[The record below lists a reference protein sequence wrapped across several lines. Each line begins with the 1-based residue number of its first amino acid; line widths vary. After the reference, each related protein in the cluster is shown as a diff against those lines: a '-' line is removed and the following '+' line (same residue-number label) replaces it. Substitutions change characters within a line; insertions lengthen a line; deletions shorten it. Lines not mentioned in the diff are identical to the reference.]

1 MAKARIA
8 ESTLTS
14 EGSASLSTVSCTLR
28 HRDGVG
34 PASHV
39 QAERPV
45 GATCASRP
53 LSLDVTRH
61 RLAPTLAK
69 PPMVQLACPDL
80 NHGLDSHSDS
90 CMLLTCH
97 CSIRM
102 LSLHAMHCY
111 EYSLTRRERVYFGWK
126 HYQMEH
132 GPCQPCLFN
141 TTIF

>member
-1 MAKARIA
+1 VQSPKAAARIEARLVPWRSEPSRQTGRQAKLCVEMAKARIA

-39 QAERPV
+39 QAERPG

-69 PPMVQLACPDL
+69 PPMVLRSEHHTRTL
-80 NHGLDSHSDS
+80 VRVKRGEYGS
-90 CMLLTCH
+90 CALIPIT
-97 CSIRM
+97 
-102 LSLHAMHCY
+102 
-111 EYSLTRRERVYFGWK
+111 V
-126 HYQMEH
+126 
-132 GPCQPCLFN
+132 
-141 TTIF
+141 